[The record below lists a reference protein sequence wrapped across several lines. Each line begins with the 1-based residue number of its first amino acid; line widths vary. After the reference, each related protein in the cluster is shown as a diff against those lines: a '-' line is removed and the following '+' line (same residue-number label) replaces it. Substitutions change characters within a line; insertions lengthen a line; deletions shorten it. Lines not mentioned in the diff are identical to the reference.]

1 MQKKLKLYS
10 IKMERYVSCTK
21 SNMHSCIINRLLF
34 RKRYTVFYTISIFNL
49 NGKRTFHYYFCSSW
63 NARHK
68 IQFILLKDLFLINN
82 HFVAIVDILPPI
94 VE

>member
-1 MQKKLKLYS
+1 
-10 IKMERYVSCTK
+10 MERYVSCTK
-21 SNMHSCIINRLLF
+21 SNMHSFIINGLLF
-34 RKRYTVFYTISIFNL
+34 FEAIKRYTVFYTISIFNL
-49 NGKRTFHYYFCSSW
+49 NGRRTFHYYFCSSW